1 MTLAGRRCGAY
12 AVWGQMSAGGM
23 GDVWLAK
30 HEALAIPVVLKTLQ
44 RTDAGEVARREE
56 RLVAEARAM
65 ARVSSPRVVRVLDVG
80 AATGSD
86 PAEEHVPY
94 LVEEYVD
101 GLDLAE
107 LDQRRR
113 AAFRRGLP
121 LAALCEKLVDACEGL
136 HAAHQA
142 GVVHRDVKPGNLF
155 SHGQG
160 HVKVGDFGIAV
171 DAGDDVAHV
180 PAGTLHFMAPEQ
192 LAGERVDRRADVWS
206 LGATAFA
213 LRYGRPP
220 FDSPFGAMRG
230 EPPLFPPARSPEEAF
245 FQHVVARML
254 APRPEA
260 RYASLLAVRRDLHAV
275 DVATRRPLQA
285 ARIGEHAWLVGGAR
299 VSFEV
304 GDLARVP
311 CDAIVNSAYSELGMR
326 SGVGEALR
334 RAGGDAIEEEVLAAG
349 PRPLGDVVVTGAG
362 ALPARA
368 VLHAVGAW
376 NEVSCVS
383 RATHRALLVAEER
396 GYARLA
402 LPAIG
407 TGRGRVPLEA
417 CADAMVGT
425 LRSHLAL
432 GGSRLRELRFVLY
445 DAPTLKRFEA
455 VAHAVLEGLEDGFD
469 EGMESA
475 STGGD
480 YESVSAPTAFAF
492 SAPPPPGHGAEAR
505 SPASQPAVAPEAGAG
520 TESGPRATAAPGP
533 ASGPAVGAA
542 AGAAVGSAAVPDPR
556 LVGRG
561 ADDPDREAQVAPVP
575 PTARAVPRS

>member
-1 MTLAGRRCGAY
+1 
-12 AVWGQMSAGGM
+12 MSAGGM

-44 RTDAGEVARREE
+44 CTDIAENARREE

-65 ARVSSPRVVRVLDVG
+65 ARVSSSRVVRVLDVG
-80 AATGSD
+80 AATGSH
-86 PAEEHVPY
+86 PSEERIPY

-121 LAALCEKLVDACEGL
+121 LAALCERLVDACEGL

-171 DAGDDVAHV
+171 DCEADVVHA

-192 LAGERVDRRADVWS
+192 LAGERLDRRADVWS

-220 FDSPFGAMRG
+220 YDNPFGAVRG
-230 EPPLFPPARSPEEAF
+230 EAPQFPPARTPEEAF

-254 APRPEA
+254 AVRPEA
-260 RYASLLAVRRDLHAV
+260 RYPSLLSVRRDLHAV
-275 DVATRRPLQA
+275 EVATRRPLQA
-285 ARIGEHAWLVGGAR
+285 ARIGEHAWIVGGAR
-299 VSFEV
+299 VTFEV

-311 CDAIVNSAYSELGMR
+311 CDAVVNSAYSELRMR

-334 RAGGDAIEEEVLAAG
+334 RAGGDVIEEEVLALG

-362 ALPARA
+362 ALPAGA
-368 VLHAVGAW
+368 VIHAVGAW

-396 GYARLA
+396 GWSRLA

-425 LRSHLAL
+425 LRAHLAL
-432 GGSRLRELRFVLY
+432 GGSRLRDLKFVLY
-445 DAPTLKRFEA
+445 DAATLRRFEA

-475 STGGD
+475 AIGGD
-480 YESVSAPTAFAF
+480 YDSVSAPTAFAF
-492 SAPPPPGHGAEAR
+492 SAPPPP
-505 SPASQPAVAPEAGAG
+505 SPSGGPAAPTA
-520 TESGPRATAAPGP
+520 SGPREVVGRDE
-533 ASGPAVGAA
+533 AVGTAPSRHVEPKSDA
-542 AGAAVGSAAVPDPR
+542 ERPR
-556 LVGRG
+556 
-561 ADDPDREAQVAPVP
+561 
-575 PTARAVPRS
+575 